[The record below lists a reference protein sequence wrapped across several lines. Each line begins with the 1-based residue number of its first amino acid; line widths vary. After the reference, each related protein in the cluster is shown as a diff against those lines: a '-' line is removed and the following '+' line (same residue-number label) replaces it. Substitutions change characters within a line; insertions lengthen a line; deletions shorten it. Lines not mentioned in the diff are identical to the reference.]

1 MTTTS
6 SPAGL
11 RGWREHMAYALW
23 HAHPAHP
30 GPQYAA
36 LKESQWW
43 PRDRIQDQQVKA
55 LRRLIG
61 VASAV
66 PWYRARFN
74 DAGMAPE
81 SIRTIDDVRRLPILE
96 REDLKRLGV
105 EGLRVPGSWGM
116 RASTSG
122 STGTPVKF
130 LWPLEQMRWLDA
142 GEARARAWLG
152 SDVGTRR
159 LEVRCRPVGRAQE
172 ISAVLLNTAAFHAP
186 VVADIESVRRL
197 VRALTRHPPALI
209 WGVSNALY
217 VLAVAVLEDGRT
229 VRAGACW
236 SGGNHLHPHY
246 RRAFEQAFAC
256 DVYERYATMETGLV
270 AHECVEARTL
280 HVPAEGVVVEVVR
293 DDGSPAAPG
302 ETGDVV
308 ITTLHNTATP
318 LIRYR
323 VGDRA
328 IAPDDRL
335 CACGRGLPVFGR
347 VVGRTNDILVTASG
361 RQITPAQAVEAVS
374 PGTNS
379 IIDFQVVQE
388 ADATLRILV
397 VQRDEPS
404 GAADREMIV
413 RVFEQMVE
421 PPKSPTVERVG
432 HIPLTPGGKLRTLVR
447 RQETGDG
454 ITRLPF

>member
-1 MTTTS
+1 MASTA

-23 HAHPAHP
+23 HAHPARP

-43 PRDRIQDQQVKA
+43 SRDRIAELQAEK
-55 LRRLIG
+55 LRRLLG
-61 VASAV
+61 VAVNV

-74 DAGMAPE
+74 ESGITADA
-81 SIRTIDDVRRLPILE
+81 IRTIDDIRALPILE

-105 EGLRVPGSWGM
+105 EGMRVPGSRGM
-116 RASTSG
+116 RAQTSG
-122 STGTPVKF
+122 STGSPVRF

-142 GEARARAWLG
+142 GEARARAWMG

-186 VVADIESVRRL
+186 VVTDIESVRRL
-197 VRALTRHPPALI
+197 VRELTKNPPALI

-217 VLAVAVLEDGRT
+217 VLAVALLDDGRT
-229 VRAGACW
+229 VKAGACW

-246 RRAFEQAFAC
+246 RRAFEKAFEC
-256 DVYERYATMETGLV
+256 EVYERYATMETGLV
-270 AHECVEARTL
+270 SHECVESRTM
-280 HVPAEGVVVEVVR
+280 HVPAEGIVVEVVR
-293 DDGSPAAPG
+293 ADGLAAAPG
-302 ETGDVV
+302 EEGDVV
-308 ITTLHNTATP
+308 ITSLHNTATP

-323 VGDRA
+323 IGDRA
-328 IAPDDRL
+328 IAPDEKP

-347 VVGRTNDILVTASG
+347 VVGRTSDVLVTRDGSH
-361 RQITPAQAVEAVS
+361 ITPAQAVEAVS

-379 IIDFQVVQE
+379 IVDFQVAQ
-388 ADATLRILV
+388 ADDASLQIRV
-397 VQRDEPS
+397 VQRDIPS
-404 GAADREMIV
+404 IEADRETIA
-413 RVFEQMVE
+413 RTFERLVQPAT
-421 PPKSPTVERVG
+421 PPRVERVD
-432 HIPLTPGGKLRTLVR
+432 HIPLTPGGKLRTLM
-447 RQETGDG
+447 TGM
-454 ITRLPF
+454 TQ

>member
-1 MTTTS
+1 
-6 SPAGL
+6 
-11 RGWREHMAYALW
+11 
-23 HAHPAHP
+23 
-30 GPQYAA
+30 
-36 LKESQWW
+36 
-43 PRDRIQDQQVKA
+43 
-55 LRRLIG
+55 
-61 VASAV
+61 
-66 PWYRARFN
+66 
-74 DAGMAPE
+74 
-81 SIRTIDDVRRLPILE
+81 
-96 REDLKRLGV
+96 
-105 EGLRVPGSWGM
+105 M

-186 VVADIESVRRL
+186 VVSDIEAVRRL

-217 VLAVAVLEDGRT
+217 VLAVALLDDGRT

-236 SGGNHLHPHY
+236 SGGNHLHSHY
-246 RRAFEQAFAC
+246 RRAFEQAFEC

-280 HVPAEGVVVEVVR
+280 HVPAEGIVVEIVR
-293 DDGSPAAPG
+293 ADGSPAAPG

-328 IAPDDRL
+328 IAPDRAP

-347 VVGRTNDILVTASG
+347 VVGRTNDILVTG
-361 RQITPAQAVEAVS
+361 RGGQITPAQAVEAVS

-379 IIDFQVVQE
+379 IVDFQVVQE
-388 ADATLRILV
+388 ADASLHLRV

-404 GAADREMIV
+404 AAADREMIA
-413 RVFEQMVE
+413 RVFEQLVE
-421 PPKSPTVERVG
+421 PRG
-432 HIPLTPGGKLRTLVR
+432 R
-447 RQETGDG
+447 RRWNAS
-454 ITRLPF
+454 ITSRSRRAVS